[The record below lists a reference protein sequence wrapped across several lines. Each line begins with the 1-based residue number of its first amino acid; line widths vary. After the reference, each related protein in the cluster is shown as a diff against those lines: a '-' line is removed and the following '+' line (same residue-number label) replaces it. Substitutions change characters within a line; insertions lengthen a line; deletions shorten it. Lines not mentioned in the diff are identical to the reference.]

1 MEIFRILLL
10 SSLITTFLA
19 ACNNEAPPATP
30 GPDDSQRAEK
40 VSSQSM
46 ENQPE
51 ETTPPSNYSD
61 YSQADAWLC
70 RPGREDACAINLDT
84 TVVAASGSLTLEP
97 HTVAEDPGFD
107 CFYVYPTVSND
118 PGGNSDMNAGPEEL
132 SVIKAQFARF
142 NSVCRTYAPLYR
154 QITLTAL
161 RARIAGESIE
171 FDVALGYQ
179 DVVDAWNYYLEHD
192 NHNRGVVLIG
202 HSQGSGVLARLIA
215 NEIEGQPIQAN
226 IISALLTGSRVAVPA
241 GAVVGG
247 QFEEM
252 PLCESAI
259 QTGCIITFASFR
271 ETIPP
276 PADSRFG
283 RVEGEGMVAAC
294 TNPAALEGGSGELHA
309 YMSAG
314 RSGVSTSSNAPLPW
328 TADGQPITTPFVS
341 LPGLLSAECSANEF
355 GTYLSVTVH
364 GDPADS
370 RTDDIAGDVVIN
382 GEVQANWGLHLIDV
396 NLTMGNLL
404 AIVETQF
411 AAWSAGR

>member
-1 MEIFRILLL
+1 
-10 SSLITTFLA
+10 
-19 ACNNEAPPATP
+19 
-30 GPDDSQRAEK
+30 
-40 VSSQSM
+40 
-46 ENQPE
+46 
-51 ETTPPSNYSD
+51 
-61 YSQADAWLC
+61 
-70 RPGREDACAINLDT
+70 
-84 TVVAASGSLTLEP
+84 
-97 HTVAEDPGFD
+97 
-107 CFYVYPTVSND
+107 
-118 PGGNSDMNAGPEEL
+118 MNAGPE
-132 SVIKAQFARF
+132 
-142 NSVCRTYAPLYR
+142 
-154 QITLTAL
+154 AL

-370 RTDDIAGDVVIN
+370 RTDDIAGDVVFN

-411 AAWSAGR
+411 TAWSAGR